1 MEVRMKKY
9 HQRQV
14 SPERAKVWTE
24 KSPKY
29 HQSLRVPVIYYLC
42 RNRQLEHPHFMEVP
56 LSSPDGLYLRDVID
70 RLNVLRGRGMA
81 SLYSWSCKR
90 SYKNG
95 FVWHDLCEDDIIL
108 PAHGNEYVLK
118 GSELFDESNSDRF
131 SPISNVKIQSAK
143 LLPGPAS
150 SRSHDEASSSSS
162 MNGKD
167 TRISQE
173 DELSQEP
180 HTGSSDVSP
189 ESSAEKSDSLSLA
202 LTEYKI
208 YKTDGLADASTQTE
222 ENVSR
227 SRAQKT
233 CTRGVSTEDGS
244 LESECHEICQAEVP
258 QVKHT
263 PQICRDTVS
272 PPPSTS
278 SSSSFVGKAETL
290 ESLIRA
296 DASKVNSFRILEE
309 EGARMPT
316 NTRLKAS
323 NLLMQLISCGS
334 ISVKNH
340 SFGLIPS
347 YKPSFSSSK
356 FPSPLFS
363 TSFMLGEFDC
373 LAENPKLMN
382 LRLEDKEYFSGSLV
396 ETKIKEGDGLN
407 VLKRSSSY
415 NDERTYKEQKPQ
427 EDKEEPSSG
436 HSKCIPRSIKASLTK
451 HPRSESMRS
460 PVSDGPR
467 NSSDRIDGSGI
478 SSVTSNGSSKRITE
492 PSSGRKQSKRIDSFK
507 EEEVIKIE
515 ESLLQELGLLSNP
528 NHFQTQHQAAVE
540 NSRFIC
546 QTTEKPLVFQL

>member
-1 MEVRMKKY
+1 MEARMKKY
-9 HQRQV
+9 NRQV

-29 HQSLRVPVIYYLC
+29 HQSLKVPVIYYLC

-118 GSELFDESNSDRF
+118 GSELFDESNSERF
-131 SPISNVKIQSAK
+131 SPVSNIKIQSVK
-143 LLPGPAS
+143 LLPGPIS

-162 MNGKD
+162 LNGKE
-167 TRISQE
+167 TRISQD
-173 DELSQEP
+173 DELSQEEP

-189 ESSAEKSDSLSLA
+189 ESRDKKSDSLSLA

-222 ENVSR
+222 ENGRRSR
-227 SRAQKT
+227 SQKT

-244 LESECHEICQAEVP
+244 LESECHEICQTEVP

-309 EGARMPT
+309 EGVRIPT
-316 NTRLKAS
+316 NTRVKAS

-347 YKPSFSSSK
+347 YKPRFSNSK

-373 LAENPKLMN
+373 LAENPKLMS

-396 ETKIKEGDGLN
+396 ETKLKDGDGHN

-415 NDERTYKEQKPQ
+415 NDERTYKDQKP
-427 EDKEEPSSG
+427 EEYKEESSSG
-436 HSKCIPRSIKASLTK
+436 HSKCIPRSIKVSLTK
-451 HPRSESMRS
+451 QPRSESMRS

-467 NSSDRIDGSGI
+467 NSSDRIEGSAI

-492 PSSGRKQSKRIDSFK
+492 PSSGKKQSKRIDSFK
-507 EEEVIKIE
+507 EEEEVIKIE
-515 ESLLQELGLLSNP
+515 ERLASGARVIIQS
-528 NHFQTQHQAAVE
+528 
-540 NSRFIC
+540 
-546 QTTEKPLVFQL
+546 KPFSDTASSSC

>member
-1 MEVRMKKY
+1 MEARMKKY
-9 HQRQV
+9 RQV

-29 HQSLRVPVIYYLC
+29 HQNRKVAVVYYLS

-56 LSSPDGLYLRDVID
+56 LSSPDGLYLRDVINK
-70 RLNVLRGRGMA
+70 LNALRGRGMA

-90 SYKNG
+90 SYKHG
-95 FVWHDLCEDDIIL
+95 FVWHDLCEDDLIL
-108 PAHGNEYVLK
+108 PAQGNEYILK
-118 GSELFDESNSDRF
+118 GSELFEESGSDRF
-131 SPISNVKIQSAK
+131 SPISNDKIQNLK
-143 LLPGPAS
+143 QLPEPAS

-162 MNGKD
+162 LNGKE
-167 TRISQE
+167 TRHSQE
-173 DELSQEP
+173 DELSPGQ

-189 ESSAEKSDSLSLA
+189 ESRAGKSSSLS

-222 ENVSR
+222 ENGSR
-227 SRAQKT
+227 HKARET
-233 CTRGVSTEDGS
+233 CTRGVSTDDGLLDNEC
-244 LESECHEICQAEVP
+244 LETCQTQSP
-258 QVKHT
+258 QVKDNLE
-263 PQICRDTVS
+263 ICRDTVS

-278 SSSSFVGKAETL
+278 SPLSSGGKTETL

-296 DASKVNSFRILEE
+296 DASKMNSFRILEHE
-309 EGARMPT
+309 DIRVPT
-316 NTRLKAS
+316 HTRLKAS

-347 YKPSFSSSK
+347 YKPRFSHSK

-363 TSFMLGEFDC
+363 TSIMLGELDC
-373 LAENPKLMN
+373 LAENPRLMG

-396 ETKIKEGDGLN
+396 ETKILKEEADGHN

-415 NDERTYKEQKPQ
+415 NAERASTQMCRTCGELTSQ
-427 EDKEEPSSG
+427 EDKHEQSSG
-436 HSKCIPRSIKASLTK
+436 HSKCIPRSIKASLSK

-467 NSSDRIDGSGI
+467 NSLDRIDGKSI
-478 SSVTSNGSSKRITE
+478 SPVTSNGSSRRLTE
-492 PSSGRKQSKRIDSFK
+492 PSTSKKQSKRIDSFK
-507 EEEVIKIE
+507 EEEKVIKIE
-515 ESLLQELGLLSNP
+515 ERLASGARVIIQSTPSCN
-528 NHFQTQHQAAVE
+528 TA
-540 NSRFIC
+540 SSSS
-546 QTTEKPLVFQL
+546 

>member
-1 MEVRMKKY
+1 MEARMKKY
-9 HQRQV
+9 RQV

-29 HQSLRVPVIYYLC
+29 HQSLKVPVIYYLC

-70 RLNVLRGRGMA
+70 RLNALRGRGMA

-95 FVWHDLCEDDIIL
+95 FVWHDLCEDDLIL

-131 SPISNVKIQSAK
+131 SPIGNVKIQNVK

-150 SRSHDEASSSSS
+150 CRSHDEASSSSS
-162 MNGKD
+162 MNGKE
-167 TRISQE
+167 TRHSQD

-189 ESSAEKSDSLSLA
+189 ESRAGKSDPLSLA

-222 ENVSR
+222 ENVKR
-227 SRAQKT
+227 PKTQKT

-244 LESECHEICQAEVP
+244 LESECHEICQTEAP
-258 QVKHT
+258 RVKDN
-263 PQICRDTVS
+263 PEICRDTVS

-309 EGARMPT
+309 ESMRVPT

-347 YKPSFSSSK
+347 YKPRFSNSK

-373 LAENPKLMN
+373 LAENPKLMS

-396 ETKIKEGDGLN
+396 ETKLKEGDGHN

-415 NDERTYKEQKPQ
+415 NDERNMVVISHHNTQMCRTYKEQKPR
-427 EDKEEPSSG
+427 EDKEESSSG
-436 HSKCIPRSIKASLTK
+436 HSKCIPRAIKASLTK

-467 NSSDRIDGSGI
+467 NSSDRIDSSGI

-492 PSSGRKQSKRIDSFK
+492 SLSGKKQSKRIDSFK
-507 EEEVIKIE
+507 EEEEVIKIE
-515 ESLLQELGLLSNP
+515 ES
-528 NHFQTQHQAAVE
+528 
-540 NSRFIC
+540 
-546 QTTEKPLVFQL
+546 